1 MQSRV
6 KAINIVTLTVTVS
19 VDSFSAV
26 LYNS

>member
-6 KAINIVTLTVTVS
+6 QAINIVTLTVTVS

-26 LYNS
+26 LPIS